1 MARNLTAQEHAEE
14 AARLLE
20 ESRSKGIA
28 SPARSI
34 IVAEAQVHATLAL
47 VGYAAPA
54 TLKLPEPVLASDEPS
69 APSTAPLIAAE
80 DTTDDTPS
88 KPAPK
93 RRTRKAA
100 ASDEEAAK

>member
-28 SPARSI
+28 SPARSVI
-34 IVAEAQVHATLAL
+34 LAEAQVHATLAL

-54 TLKLPEPVLASDEPS
+54 TLHLPEPVLAAAPFEPS
-69 APSTAPLIAAE
+69 AAPLIAAE
-80 DTTDDTPS
+80 DTTDDTPA
-88 KPAPK
+88 PALK

-100 ASDEEAAK
+100 APKDEEAAK